1 MRGINIMMLSNYLRV
16 LFVLLF
22 LSFSHLAIAQVNPTF
37 QNPILKGFYPDPSIC
52 RVGDDY
58 YMVTSSFEYFPGVPI
73 FHSKDLVNWQQIGHV
88 LNRSS
93 QLNLAGI
100 HPSGGIFAPTIRYHK
115 GTFYMIT
122 TLITNR
128 NNTGVNFYVTA
139 KSPSGPWSEPYLLK
153 DAPGID
159 PSLFFDDDGK
169 VYYTGNR
176 TPDDKPAGSKYRQI
190 WIQELDT
197 LKKQLVGEVTVAIE
211 EGALHGSIVAESPH
225 MYKKDGFYYIMIA
238 EGGTG
243 IDHAVTIFRSKN
255 ILGPYEINKK
265 NPIITHR
272 NLGKEYPIA
281 CVGHADFVETQYG
294 EWWMVLLG
302 VRTYGGFHYNLG
314 RETFLTPIAWEN
326 DWPIVNPGV
335 GKIQFEER
343 RPNLPVF
350 TAKKENTFDD
360 FNTDTLQY
368 YWNFLRTPNS
378 NFWSL
383 KDKKGYLSLQLRPN
397 TLVDLENPS
406 FIGRRQQDTSFF
418 AETKM
423 VFEPANK
430 NESAGLVVMMNNN
443 FHFRVEK
450 ILENDV
456 TYIQLTRRH
465 AGKEDVI
472 GKSSVL
478 KDEEI
483 VIGVKAMGQNYSFY
497 YVQNN
502 KTVFLTQNI
511 DGRTLSRVN
520 TGGFT
525 GTYIGLYSSSNGF
538 NSKNK
543 AYFDWLNY
551 QQIK

>member
-1 MRGINIMMLSNYLRV
+1 MMLGNYLRV

-350 TAKKENTFDD
+350 TAKKENFFDD

-450 ILENDV
+450 IIENDI

-465 AGKEDVI
+465 AGKEDLI

-483 VIGVKAMGQNYSFY
+483 VLGVKAIGQNYSFY

-538 NSKNK
+538 ISKNK

>member
-1 MRGINIMMLSNYLRV
+1 MKRFIA
-16 LFVLLF
+16 F
-22 LSFSHLAIAQVNPTF
+22 LSSTILVLMINNSSVYAQTKSTF

-88 LNRSS
+88 LDRPS
-93 QLNLAGI
+93 QLNLDKI

-122 TLITNR
+122 TLITNK
-128 NNTGVNFYVTA
+128 NNTGKNFYVTA
-139 KSPSGPWSEPYLLK
+139 KSPSGPWSEPNWLEN
-153 DAPGID
+153 APGID

-176 TPDDKPAGSKYRQI
+176 TPDNQPAGSKYRQI

-197 LKKQLVGEVTVAIE
+197 VKKQLVGKVTIAIE
-211 EGALHGSIVAESPH
+211 EGALHNAVVAESPH
-225 MYKKDGFYYIMIA
+225 MYKKDGYYYIMIA

-243 IDHAVTIFRSKN
+243 IDHAVTIFKSKN
-255 ILGPYEINKK
+255 PLGPYEGNKK

-272 NLGKEYPIA
+272 HLGKQYPVA
-281 CVGHADFVETQYG
+281 CIGHADFVETQNG

-314 RETFLTPIAWEN
+314 RETFLTPVTWQE
-326 DWPIVNPGV
+326 DWPVVNVGV
-335 GKIQFEER
+335 GKVLLDER
-343 RPNLPVF
+343 KPNLPAF
-350 TAKKENTFDD
+350 TAKKENNFDD
-360 FNTDTLQY
+360 FTTDSLQY
-368 YWNFLRTPNS
+368 YWNFLRTPRS
-378 NFWSL
+378 KFWSL
-383 KDKKGYLSLQLRPN
+383 SDKKGYLSLQLKPE
-397 TLVDLENPS
+397 TLIDVAQPA

-423 VFEPANK
+423 LFEPKASH
-430 NESAGLVVMMNNN
+430 ESAGLVVMMNHN
-443 FHFRVEK
+443 FHFRLEK
-450 ILENDV
+450 VSENNKL
-456 TYIQLTRRH
+456 YLKLTRRH
-465 AGKEDVI
+465 AGKEELLAKQEI
-472 GKSSVL
+472 L
-478 KDEEI
+478 KGELI
-483 VIGVKAMGQNYSFY
+483 LVVKAIGQDYSFY
-497 YVQNN
+497 VKQND
-502 KTVFLTQNI
+502 KTVFLKENV

-525 GTYIGLYSSSNGF
+525 GTYIGLYASSNGLS
-538 NSKNK
+538 SKNK
-543 AYFDWLNY
+543 AFFDWLNY

>member
-1 MRGINIMMLSNYLRV
+1 MMLGNYLRV

-368 YWNFLRTPNS
+368 YWNFLRTPNT

-450 ILENDV
+450 IIENDI

-465 AGKEDVI
+465 AGKEDLI

-483 VIGVKAMGQNYSFY
+483 VLGVKAIGQNYSFY

-538 NSKNK
+538 ISKNK

>member
-1 MRGINIMMLSNYLRV
+1 MRGINIMMLGNYLRV

-350 TAKKENTFDD
+350 TAKKENFFDD

-368 YWNFLRTPNS
+368 YWNFLRTPNT

-450 ILENDV
+450 IIENDI

-465 AGKEDVI
+465 AGKEDLI

-483 VIGVKAMGQNYSFY
+483 VLGVKAIGQNYSFY

-538 NSKNK
+538 ISKNK

>member
-1 MRGINIMMLSNYLRV
+1 MAITYLKGV
-16 LFVLLF
+16 CVAVLL
-22 LSFSHLAIAQVNPTF
+22 LLVCSANAQTNGTF
-37 QNPILKGFYPDPSIC
+37 QNPILKGFYPDPSVC

-88 LNRSS
+88 LDRPS
-93 QLNLAGI
+93 QLKLGGI
-100 HPSGGIFAPTIRYHK
+100 HPSGGIFAPTIRYHN

-122 TLITNR
+122 TLINNR
-128 NNTGVNFYVTA
+128 NNTGNNFYVTA
-139 KSPSGPWSEPYLLK
+139 KSPAGPWSNPYWLK

-176 TPDDKPAGSKYRQI
+176 TPNDKPVGSKYRQI

-197 LKKQLVGEVTVAIE
+197 VKKQLVGNITIAVE
-211 EGALHGSIVAESPH
+211 EGALHGAVVAESPH
-225 MYKKDGFYYIMIA
+225 LYKKDDYYYMMIA

-255 ILGPYEINKK
+255 VLGPYEINKK

-272 NLGKEYPIA
+272 NLGKQYPIA
-281 CVGHADFVETQYG
+281 CVGHADLVETQNG

-314 RETFLTPIAWEN
+314 RETFLTPIAWEDN
-326 DWPIVNPGV
+326 WPVVNPGI
-335 GKIQFEER
+335 GKIQLEER
-343 RPNLPVF
+343 KPNLPAF
-350 TAKKENTFDD
+350 TVNKENTFDNFD
-360 FNTDTLQY
+360 SDSLQF
-368 YWNFLRTPNS
+368 YWNFIRNPQTS
-378 NFWSL
+378 FWSF
-383 KDKKGYLSLQLRPN
+383 KNRPGYLSLNLSPQTITSLGQPA
-397 TLVDLENPS
+397 

-423 VFEPANK
+423 LFKPANE
-430 NESAGLVVMMNNN
+430 NETAGLVVMMNNN

-450 ILENDV
+450 VLEGGKF
-456 TYIQLTRRH
+456 YLQLTKRY
-465 AGKEDVI
+465 AGKDELLN
-472 GKSSVL
+472 KTEVL
-478 KDEEI
+478 NDEL
-483 VIGVKAMGQNYSFY
+483 VLGVKAIGQNYSFY
-497 YVQNN
+497 YLQN
-502 KTVFLTQNI
+502 KQTIFLANNV
-511 DGRTLSRVN
+511 DGRTLSRTN

-525 GTYIGLYSSSNGF
+525 GTYIGLYASSNNGA
-538 NSKNK
+538 SKNK
-543 AYFDWLNY
+543 AHFDWFNY

>member
-243 IDHAVTIFRSKN
+243 
-255 ILGPYEINKK
+255 
-265 NPIITHR
+265 
-272 NLGKEYPIA
+272 
-281 CVGHADFVETQYG
+281 
-294 EWWMVLLG
+294 
-302 VRTYGGFHYNLG
+302 
-314 RETFLTPIAWEN
+314 
-326 DWPIVNPGV
+326 
-335 GKIQFEER
+335 
-343 RPNLPVF
+343 
-350 TAKKENTFDD
+350 
-360 FNTDTLQY
+360 
-368 YWNFLRTPNS
+368 
-378 NFWSL
+378 
-383 KDKKGYLSLQLRPN
+383 
-397 TLVDLENPS
+397 
-406 FIGRRQQDTSFF
+406 
-418 AETKM
+418 
-423 VFEPANK
+423 
-430 NESAGLVVMMNNN
+430 
-443 FHFRVEK
+443 
-450 ILENDV
+450 
-456 TYIQLTRRH
+456 
-465 AGKEDVI
+465 
-472 GKSSVL
+472 
-478 KDEEI
+478 
-483 VIGVKAMGQNYSFY
+483 
-497 YVQNN
+497 
-502 KTVFLTQNI
+502 
-511 DGRTLSRVN
+511 
-520 TGGFT
+520 
-525 GTYIGLYSSSNGF
+525 
-538 NSKNK
+538 
-543 AYFDWLNY
+543 
-551 QQIK
+551 

>member
-1 MRGINIMMLSNYLRV
+1 MIGN
-16 LFVLLF
+16 F
-22 LSFSHLAIAQVNPTF
+22 LSMAHYFRFLFAVILLVIVHQATAQQNTF
-37 QNPILKGFYPDPSIC
+37 KNPILKGFYPDPSIC
-52 RVGDDY
+52 RVGEDY

-88 LNRSS
+88 LDRPS
-93 QLNLAGI
+93 QLKLDGI

-139 KSPSGPWSEPYLLK
+139 KSPAGPWSEPNFLK

-176 TPDDKPAGSKYRQI
+176 TPEDKPAGSKYRQI

-197 LKKQLVGEVTVAIE
+197 VKKQLIGEVTVAIE
-211 EGALHGSIVAESPH
+211 EGALHNAVVAESPH
-225 MYKKDGFYYIMIA
+225 LYKKDGFYYITIA

-243 IDHAVTIFRSKN
+243 IDHAVAVFRSKSP
-255 ILGPYEINKK
+255 LGPYEGNKK

-272 NLGKEYPIA
+272 NLGKEYPVA
-281 CVGHADFVETQYG
+281 CVGHADLVETQNG

-314 RETFLTPIAWEN
+314 RETFLTRVAWEN
-326 DWPIVNPGV
+326 DWPVVNPGI
-335 GKIQFEER
+335 GKIRLEER
-343 RPNLPVF
+343 RPNLPIF
-350 TAKKENTFDD
+350 NAKKENIFDD
-360 FNTDTLQY
+360 FNTDSLY
-368 YWNFLRTPNS
+368 FYWNFIRTPKN
-378 NFWSL
+378 NFWSF
-383 KDKKGYLSLQLRPN
+383 KDKKGYLSLQLAPDAI
-397 TLVDLENPS
+397 TGLGNPS

-423 VFEPANK
+423 LFEPVNK

-443 FHFRVEK
+443 FHFRIEK
-450 ILENDV
+450 ILENNKN
-456 TYIQLTRRH
+456 YIQLTRRH
-465 AGKEDVI
+465 AGKEDLI
-472 GKSSVL
+472 AKYPIL
-478 KDEEI
+478 KGEI
-483 VIGVKAMGQNYSFY
+483 VLGVKAIGQQYAFY
-497 YVQNN
+497 YTQNN
-502 KTVFLTQNI
+502 ETIFFTQDI
-511 DGRTLSRVN
+511 DGRTLSRIN

-525 GTYIGLYSSSNGF
+525 GTYIGLYASSNGYP
-538 NSKNK
+538 SKSK
-543 AYFDWLNY
+543 TYFDWLNY

>member
-1 MRGINIMMLSNYLRV
+1 
-16 LFVLLF
+16 
-22 LSFSHLAIAQVNPTF
+22 
-37 QNPILKGFYPDPSIC
+37 
-52 RVGDDY
+52 
-58 YMVTSSFEYFPGVPI
+58 MVT
-73 FHSKDLVNWQQIGHV
+73 
-88 LNRSS
+88 
-93 QLNLAGI
+93 
-100 HPSGGIFAPTIRYHK
+100 
-115 GTFYMIT
+115 
-122 TLITNR
+122 
-128 NNTGVNFYVTA
+128 
-139 KSPSGPWSEPYLLK
+139 
-153 DAPGID
+153 
-159 PSLFFDDDGK
+159 
-169 VYYTGNR
+169 
-176 TPDDKPAGSKYRQI
+176 PDFI
-190 WIQELDT
+190 
-197 LKKQLVGEVTVAIE
+197 
-211 EGALHGSIVAESPH
+211 
-225 MYKKDGFYYIMIA
+225 
-238 EGGTG
+238 
-243 IDHAVTIFRSKN
+243 
-255 ILGPYEINKK
+255 
-265 NPIITHR
+265 
-272 NLGKEYPIA
+272 
-281 CVGHADFVETQYG
+281 ETQYG

-450 ILENDV
+450 ILENDI

-465 AGKEDVI
+465 AGKEDLI

-483 VIGVKAMGQNYSFY
+483 VIGVKAIGQNYSFY

-538 NSKNK
+538 TSKNK

>member
-1 MRGINIMMLSNYLRV
+1 MMLGNYLRV

-22 LSFSHLAIAQVNPTF
+22 LSFSHLSIAQVNPTF

-176 TPDDKPAGSKYRQI
+176 TPDDKPVGSKYRQI

-450 ILENDV
+450 ILENDI

-465 AGKEDVI
+465 AGKEDLI

-483 VIGVKAMGQNYSFY
+483 VIGVKAIGQNYSFY

-538 NSKNK
+538 TSKNK